1 MVTCLNDR
9 MVNTHNGRGDP
20 KPAHPNTNPPLSPTL
35 AQAIAL
41 ILESRDEQTELL
53 RQLVANSARGG
64 HGVRNASAPTLTT
77 YGDFAV

>member
-20 KPAHPNTNPPLSPTL
+20 EPAHPNGSPPPPSTL

-41 ILESRDEQTELL
+41 ILESHDEQTELI
-53 RQLVANSARGG
+53 
-64 HGVRNASAPTLTT
+64 
-77 YGDFAV
+77 